1 MMYKCQFHYL
11 CSMKNAFLIYLCL
24 ISCQLPIWGSN
35 PYRWKAIDMAFDSLG
50 IQLEMTSCKSN
61 NRMEFYPLVN
71 DMYQIATQKKNPNLL
86 VRALYWDAWLQFE
99 TNTEKTEALILQALE
114 KADSAA
120 YSYDF
125 ARISFVKGML
135 LAKRNIYPEAYRVFK
150 TQENYF
156 KSIGDLY
163 NLGYTYVN
171 IGSIMRRIGEYQEGY
186 KYYLLANEA
195 FRKGGFDTD
204 ELKNEHNIGISQY
217 HLGNQQKAIDILTT
231 LLQNKIT
238 EDDATL
244 KVDILT
250 SLYYVSKT
258 LTDKERYAREAYRT
272 AQHVTNKTSQTYT
285 LINMGAIYIYKHDND
300 SALFYFKKAR
310 QLAEANKDAYS
321 AIHTLYGL
329 SEIFDRKN
337 EPDSAYQ
344 CLKRYLQYKEETT
357 GHAKSNEINRLEV
370 RAAIKQYEKELKEAD
385 MNMRKHKRITLIII
399 FSVTFL
405 AIIGF
410 YILWILRKKEKINKL
425 LKEAENRELNERL
438 KREKLQNEQF
448 LMKIDLKNRELTSN
462 SMIMAEKNQLLKE
475 LMGQIEDFAS
485 QGLLPRQ
492 QEKALNYQIKKHL
505 GTGDEWAFFKLH
517 FEEVHPNFFLKL
529 SERHPVLSENDLRL
543 CAYIR
548 IGMTNKQIA
557 QMLYVL
563 PETINTSRYRI
574 RKKLHL
580 EQDESLED
588 YLRRI

>member
-1 MMYKCQFHYL
+1 
-11 CSMKNAFLIYLCL
+11 
-24 ISCQLPIWGSN
+24 
-35 PYRWKAIDMAFDSLG
+35 
-50 IQLEMTSCKSN
+50 
-61 NRMEFYPLVN
+61 
-71 DMYQIATQKKNPNLL
+71 
-86 VRALYWDAWLQFE
+86 
-99 TNTEKTEALILQALE
+99 
-114 KADSAA
+114 
-120 YSYDF
+120 
-125 ARISFVKGML
+125 
-135 LAKRNIYPEAYRVFK
+135 
-150 TQENYF
+150 
-156 KSIGDLY
+156 
-163 NLGYTYVN
+163 
-171 IGSIMRRIGEYQEGY
+171 
-186 KYYLLANEA
+186 
-195 FRKGGFDTD
+195 
-204 ELKNEHNIGISQY
+204 
-217 HLGNQQKAIDILTT
+217 
-231 LLQNKIT
+231 
-238 EDDATL
+238 
-244 KVDILT
+244 
-250 SLYYVSKT
+250 
-258 LTDKERYAREAYRT
+258 
-272 AQHVTNKTSQTYT
+272 
-285 LINMGAIYIYKHDND
+285 
-300 SALFYFKKAR
+300 
-310 QLAEANKDAYS
+310 
-321 AIHTLYGL
+321 
-329 SEIFDRKN
+329 
-337 EPDSAYQ
+337 
-344 CLKRYLQYKEETT
+344 
-357 GHAKSNEINRLEV
+357 
-370 RAAIKQYEKELKEAD
+370 

-438 KREKLQNEQF
+438 EREKLQNEQF